1 MINIFCPTFSFLD
14 LEYLR
19 RFCLNLRR
27 RQEQKMVVK
36 AELRIQSVLLQKSDW
51 SGRSTFVLRRP
62 TAVHI
67 VKFWQSSSS
76 SCDRSFQ
83 QIQAYSSSSTVP
95 LSSFS
100 LALHYR
106 SFSSIRFQYDICY
119 YSTRRLL
126 HCSRT
131 SVGPFQK
138 EPKVTPQWIKVGYST
153 PLTEPNPS

>member
-1 MINIFCPTFSFLD
+1 MISIFCPTFSFLD

-27 RQEQKMVVK
+27 RQEQKTVVK
-36 AELRIQSVLLQKSDW
+36 AELRIQSVLPQKSDW
-51 SGRSTFVLRRP
+51 SGRSTFVLRRR
-62 TAVHI
+62 TEVHI

-76 SCDRSFQ
+76 SDRSFQ

-119 YSTRRLL
+119 STRRLL
-126 HCSRT
+126 HCRRT

-138 EPKVTPQWIKVGYST
+138 EPKVTPQGVKVGYST
-153 PLTEPNPS
+153 PLQ

>member
-1 MINIFCPTFSFLD
+1 MISIFCPTFSFLD

-19 RFCLNLRR
+19 RFCLDLRR
-27 RQEQKMVVK
+27 RQEQKTVVK
-36 AELRIQSVLLQKSDW
+36 AELRIQSVLPQKSDW
-51 SGRSTFVLRRP
+51 SGRSTFVLRRR
-62 TAVHI
+62 TEVHI

-76 SCDRSFQ
+76 SDRSFQ

-119 YSTRRLL
+119 STRRLL
-126 HCSRT
+126 HCRRT

-138 EPKVTPQWIKVGYST
+138 EPKVTPQWVKVGYST
-153 PLTEPNPS
+153 PLQ

>member
-1 MINIFCPTFSFLD
+1 MIHIFCPTFSFLD

-27 RQEQKMVVK
+27 RQEQKTVVK

-51 SGRSTFVLRRP
+51 SGRSTFVLRRR
-62 TAVHI
+62 TEVHI
-67 VKFWQSSSS
+67 VKFWQSSSGS
-76 SCDRSFQ
+76 DRSFQ

-119 YSTRRLL
+119 STRRLL
-126 HCSRT
+126 HCRRT

-138 EPKVTPQWIKVGYST
+138 EPKVTPQWVKVGYST
-153 PLTEPNPS
+153 PLQ

>member
-1 MINIFCPTFSFLD
+1 MISIFCPTFSFLD

-19 RFCLNLRR
+19 RFCLDLRR
-27 RQEQKMVVK
+27 RQEQKTVVK

-51 SGRSTFVLRRP
+51 SGRSTFVLRRR
-62 TAVHI
+62 TAVHSI

-76 SCDRSFQ
+76 SDRSFQ

-119 YSTRRLL
+119 STRRLL

-138 EPKVTPQWIKVGYST
+138 EPKVTPHGAKVGYST
-153 PLTEPNPS
+153 PLQ

>member
-1 MINIFCPTFSFLD
+1 MISIFCPTFSFLD

-19 RFCLNLRR
+19 RFCLDLRR
-27 RQEQKMVVK
+27 RQEQKTVVK

-51 SGRSTFVLRRP
+51 SGRSTFVLRRR
-62 TAVHI
+62 TEVHI

-76 SCDRSFQ
+76 SDRSFQ

-119 YSTRRLL
+119 STRRLL
-126 HCSRT
+126 HCRRT

-138 EPKVTPQWIKVGYST
+138 EPKVTPQWVKVGYST
-153 PLTEPNPS
+153 PLQ

>member
-27 RQEQKMVVK
+27 RQEQKTVVK

-51 SGRSTFVLRRP
+51 SGRSTFVLRRR

-76 SCDRSFQ
+76 SDRSFQ

-138 EPKVTPQWIKVGYST
+138 EPKVTPQWVKVGYST
-153 PLTEPNPS
+153 PVTEPNPS

>member
-1 MINIFCPTFSFLD
+1 MISIFCPTFSFLD

-27 RQEQKMVVK
+27 RQEQKTVVK

-51 SGRSTFVLRRP
+51 SGRSTFVLRRR

-76 SCDRSFQ
+76 SDRSFQ
-83 QIQAYSSSSTVP
+83 QIQTYSSSSTVP

-119 YSTRRLL
+119 STRRLL

-138 EPKVTPQWIKVGYST
+138 EPKVTPHGVKVGYST
-153 PLTEPNPS
+153 PLQ